1 MKILLDENL
10 PRLLKITFA
19 DHHQVL
25 SVGEKNWLGKKNG
38 ELLGLMVLDGFD
50 AFVTIDKNLVHQQ
63 NIARFPIMIFILD
76 APNNRIETLTPYVV
90 KLNEAIDLASIS
102 QITVVTL
109 Q

>member
-50 AFVTIDKNLVHQQ
+50 AFVTVDKNLIHQQ
-63 NIARFPIMIFILD
+63 NISRFPIMIFVLD
-76 APNNRIETLTPYVV
+76 APNNRDHYALRREVERSHRSGFY
-90 KLNEAIDLASIS
+90 LADHRRY
-102 QITVVTL
+102 T
-109 Q
+109 